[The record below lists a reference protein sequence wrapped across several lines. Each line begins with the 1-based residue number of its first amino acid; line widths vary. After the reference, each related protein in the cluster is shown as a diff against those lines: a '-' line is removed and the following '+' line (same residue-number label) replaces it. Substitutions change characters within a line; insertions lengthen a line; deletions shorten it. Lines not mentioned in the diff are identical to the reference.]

1 MNDGASTTST
11 SEFYLHTKGF
21 SFRNVYFLIGIL
33 HYKFAIYSRIQNYD
47 NRPVIY
53 IKAKSKDKFINI
65 IKPYFHESLL
75 YKLK

>member
-1 MNDGASTTST
+1 MDDGANTTS
-11 SEFYLHTKGF
+11 SVGFYLHTKGF
-21 SFRNVYFLIGIL
+21 SFKDVYFLVGVL
-33 HYKFAIYSRIQNYD
+33 HYKFDIYTTVQNHD

-53 IKAKSKDKFINI
+53 IKAKSKDKFITI